1 MSSPMRTGRFRARP
15 AQAVERAAQRPGTEL
30 AEALALPMDEPVHI
44 MLVDDDALFVE
55 SLERNLVTS
64 GFRVSHFSDG
74 EEALEFLSGRL
85 DVDLVLL
92 DWKMPGMNGIEVL
105 RRLRSA
111 WPELPVIFLT
121 VLGEQIY
128 EEAALI
134 GGAVDFVEKSRG
146 FSILL
151 KRMENVL
158 ARAAGRGGEP
168 EEAKEET
175 VVIGRLSLR
184 PGQARARWASAPVA
198 LTLGEFNI
206 VHYMARRAGED
217 VRYREIYDAVRG
229 QGFAAGAGEEGY
241 RVNVRTAIKRI
252 RRKFRDV
259 DHGFDQIEN
268 YPGFGYR
275 WRAER

>member
-1 MSSPMRTGRFRARP
+1 
-15 AQAVERAAQRPGTEL
+15 
-30 AEALALPMDEPVHI
+30 MDEPVHI

-134 GGAVDFVEKSRG
+134 GGAVDYVEKARSY
-146 FSILL
+146 SILR
-151 KRMENVL
+151 KRIELVL
-158 ARAAGRGGEP
+158 DNRPEAGSQPPDE
-168 EEAKEET
+168 
-175 VVIGRLSLR
+175 
-184 PGQARARWASAPVA
+184 PVA
-198 LTLGEFNI
+198 ERDPERFVLGNLTLNLDT
-206 VHYMARRAGED
+206 RRAFWRDSQVDLTLTEFRLVHRLAAQEGAD
-217 VRYREIYDAVRG
+217 VAYRDLYDLVHRD
-229 QGFAAGAGEEGY
+229 GFVAGYGDDGY
-241 RVNVRTAIKRI
+241 RTNVRSFIKRI
-252 RRKFRDV
+252 RQKFRGIDTS
-259 DHGFDQIEN
+259 FDRIEN
-268 YPGFGYR
+268 YPAFGYR
-275 WRAER
+275 WRVDTVDEA